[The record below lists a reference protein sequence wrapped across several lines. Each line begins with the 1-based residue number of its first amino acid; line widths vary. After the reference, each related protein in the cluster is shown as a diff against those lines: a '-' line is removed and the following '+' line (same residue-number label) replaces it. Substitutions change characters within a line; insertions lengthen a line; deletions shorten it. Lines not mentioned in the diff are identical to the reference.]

1 MGDKRIIVKKSVG
14 SKSRKKPAGGLERNL
29 YEHTEDD
36 EIYFVERNQF
46 FSTYSDGSREV
57 RDIDIDYSDYR
68 SDTYENIKENIARN
82 IARLRKEK
90 GISCEDIAEDAE
102 VSRQY
107 IAQIEKGERN
117 VSLEILSKIAWS
129 LGVNVEFLIKKNPF
143 KPSNI
148 YIDKLITELKE
159 LDHVRQKEICA
170 TIIEQLWL
178 EYEEKESKKRK

>member
-1 MGDKRIIVKKSVG
+1 MSEKRIIVKKPAG
-14 SKSRKKPAGGLERNL
+14 SKRRKRAAGSFDRKTFDIDNG
-29 YEHTEDD
+29 
-36 EIYFVERNQF
+36 EIYSVEINQLF
-46 FSTYSDGSREV
+46 CTYSDGSREV
-57 RDIDIDYSDYR
+57 RDIEIDYSDYV
-68 SDTYENIKENIARN
+68 SDTYENIKDNIAKN

-90 GISCEDIAEDAE
+90 GISREYIAEDAD

-117 VSLEILSKIAWS
+117 VSLETLSKIARS
-129 LGVNVEFLIKKNPF
+129 MGVNVEFLIKKNPF

-159 LDHVRQKEICA
+159 LDHIRQKEICA

-178 EYEEKESKKRK
+178 EYEEKERQEG

>member
-14 SKSRKKPAGGLERNL
+14 GKSRRKPAGALDRNL
-29 YEHTEDD
+29 YEYTEDD
-36 EIYFVERNQF
+36 EVYFVERNQF

-57 RDIDIDYSDYR
+57 RDIEIDYSDYI
-68 SDTYENIKENIARN
+68 SDSYENIKENIAKN

-90 GISCEDIAEDAE
+90 DISCEDIAEDAE

-159 LDHVRQKEICA
+159 LDHIRQKEICA

-178 EYEEKESKKRK
+178 EYEEKERQEGK

>member
-1 MGDKRIIVKKSVG
+1 MGDKRIIVKKPVG

-29 YEHTEDD
+29 YEHTEDE
-36 EIYFVERNQF
+36 EIYSVERNQF

-57 RDIDIDYSDYR
+57 RDIDIDYSDYK

-90 GISCEDIAEDAE
+90 GISCEDIAEDAQ

-159 LDHVRQKEICA
+159 LDPIRQKEICA

-178 EYEEKESKKRK
+178 EYEEKESKKVK

>member
-1 MGDKRIIVKKSVG
+1 MSEKRIIVKKPAG
-14 SKSRKKPAGGLERNL
+14 SKRRKRAAGSFDRKTFDIDNG
-29 YEHTEDD
+29 
-36 EIYFVERNQF
+36 EIYPVEINQF
-46 FSTYSDGSREV
+46 FCTYSDGSREV
-57 RDIDIDYSDYR
+57 RDIEIDYSDYV
-68 SDTYENIKENIARN
+68 SDTYENIKDNIAKN

-90 GISCEDIAEDAE
+90 GISREYIAEDAD

-117 VSLEILSKIAWS
+117 VSLETLSKIARS

-159 LDHVRQKEICA
+159 LDHIRQKEICA

-178 EYEEKESKKRK
+178 EYEEKERQEG

>member
-1 MGDKRIIVKKSVG
+1 MGEKRIIVKKSVG
-14 SKSRKKPAGGLERNL
+14 SKSRKKTAGALERNL
-29 YEHTEDD
+29 YECAEDD
-36 EIYFVERNQF
+36 EVYFVERNQF

-57 RDIDIDYSDYR
+57 RDIDIDYSDYK
-68 SDTYENIKENIARN
+68 SDTYKNIAKN
-82 IARLRKEK
+82 ITRLRKEK
-90 GISCEDIAEDAE
+90 DISCEDIAEDAE
-102 VSRQY
+102 VTRQY

-148 YIDKLITELKE
+148 YIDKLISELKE
-159 LDHVRQKEICA
+159 LDPIRQKEICA

-178 EYEEKESKKRK
+178 EYEEQEREKRK

>member
-1 MGDKRIIVKKSVG
+1 MSEKRIIVKKPAG
-14 SKSRKKPAGGLERNL
+14 SKRRKRAAGSFDRKTFDIDNG
-29 YEHTEDD
+29 
-36 EIYFVERNQF
+36 EIYSVEINQF
-46 FSTYSDGSREV
+46 FCTYSDGSREV
-57 RDIDIDYSDYR
+57 RDIEIDYSDYV
-68 SDTYENIKENIARN
+68 SDTYENIKDNIAKN

-90 GISCEDIAEDAE
+90 GISREYIAEDAD

-117 VSLEILSKIAWS
+117 VSLETLSKIARS
-129 LGVNVEFLIKKNPF
+129 MGVNVEFLIKKNPF

-159 LDHVRQKEICA
+159 LDHIRQKEICA

-178 EYEEKESKKRK
+178 EYEEKERQEG